1 MRYTQLRSFYAVAKF
16 GSFAKAA
23 DYLHISQPT
32 ITAQVKEL
40 EEQYNVC
47 LFYRK
52 RNNNTLTNI
61 GKKLLEQVS
70 MLFSLEEKTRKMLI
84 AHGNLTI
91 GTLSFGA
98 VSPAAAMPVIERFH
112 NLYPEINIEL
122 IPGSSNTIME
132 GVLKGELDVAILA
145 TDEKHPDLYSL
156 SITEQPIILAAPNHM
171 PLAKKKSISLGEL
184 EQVPLI
190 HRDRGS
196 NTRKIFDKAIQKQKI
211 TPKVILEIGSRE
223 GAREA
228 SISGL
233 GVSYVGLHEFQPH
246 PNISMLIIKDVK
258 LISKS
263 YLIYSKEMVN
273 LPIVKAVIEIVTDI
287 KKHEKKPSK

>member
-1 MRYTQLRSFYAVAKF
+1 MRYTQLRSFYAVAKL

-52 RNNNTLTNI
+52 RNNNTLTNV
-61 GKKLLEQVS
+61 GKQLFEQVK

-84 AHGNLTI
+84 ANGNLTM
-91 GTLSFGA
+91 GTLTFGA
-98 VSPAAAMPVIERFH
+98 VSPAAAMPIIEQFH
-112 NLYPEINIEL
+112 KQYPQIDIQL
-122 IPGSSNTIME
+122 IPGSSSSIME
-132 GVLKGELDVAILA
+132 GILNGELDVAILA
-145 TDEKHPDLYSL
+145 TDEKHPDLYSIH
-156 SITEQPIILAAPNHM
+156 ITEQPIVLVVPNHL
-171 PLAKKKSISLGEL
+171 PLAKKESILLKDISDI
-184 EQVPLI
+184 PLI

-196 NTRKIFDKAIQKQKI
+196 STRKILEKALLKQKVA
-211 TPKVILEIGSRE
+211 PKTTLEVASRE

-246 PNISMLIIKDVK
+246 PNISLVKVKDTELV
-258 LISKS
+258 SKS
-263 YLIYSKEMVN
+263 YLIYSKEMAN
-273 LPIVKAVIEIVTDI
+273 LPMVKAVVAIITQR
-287 KKHEKKPSK
+287 KQHKKKPI

>member
-1 MRYTQLRSFYAVAKF
+1 MRYTQLRSFYAVAKL

-52 RNNNTLTNI
+52 RNNNTLTNV
-61 GKKLLEQVS
+61 GKQLFEQVK
-70 MLFSLEEKTRKMLI
+70 MLFSLEDKTRKMLI
-84 AHGNLTI
+84 ANGNLTL
-91 GTLSFGA
+91 GTLAFGA
-98 VSPAAAMPVIERFH
+98 VSPAAAMPIIEQFH
-112 NLYPEINIEL
+112 KQYPKIDIEL
-122 IPGSSNTIME
+122 IPGSSSTIME
-132 GVLKGELDVAILA
+132 GILNGELDVAILA
-145 TDEKHPDLYSL
+145 TDEKHPDLHSL
-156 SITEQPIILAAPNHM
+156 HITEQPIVLVVPNHL
-171 PLAKKKSISLGEL
+171 PLAKKKSITLKEL
-184 EQVPLI
+184 EAIPLI

-196 NTRKIFDKAIQKQKI
+196 STRKIFEKALQKEKI
-211 TPKVILEIGSRE
+211 ILNTTLEIGSRE

-233 GVSYVGLHEFQPH
+233 GVSYVGSHEFQPH
-246 PNISMLIIKDVK
+246 PNISMVTVKDAE

-263 YLIYSKEMVN
+263 YLIYSKEMAN
-273 LPIVKAVIEIVTDI
+273 LPMVKAVVEII
-287 KKHEKKPSK
+287 SEMKK

>member
-112 NLYPEINIEL
+112 NLYPEINIKL

-233 GVSYVGLHEFQPH
+233 GVS
-246 PNISMLIIKDVK
+246 
-258 LISKS
+258 
-263 YLIYSKEMVN
+263 
-273 LPIVKAVIEIVTDI
+273 
-287 KKHEKKPSK
+287 